1 MALSWS
7 RSLNVR
13 RTERPRLA
21 WLYVMLFTS
30 ILGCVWGEAV
40 IEAGFL
46 RDVGVKYLPLAIA
59 GSALASMGSLSVYN
73 LFADRIANHKLLI
86 RILTVSLLGL
96 AAGVLLLAEGWSLLA
111 FPLLYVLDSA
121 LIRDLL
127 NVHWP
132 VYVNGFFDT
141 QSAKRIFPVLSSA
154 SRLAA
159 IVAGLTMPV
168 PNRGLSSTGII
179 AVMLVTQAAM
189 LSLVFAMRRA
199 LPDSTETI
207 TAVQSN
213 PGIRGGFANIQE
225 GYRFVAGSRYLRW
238 IAVITFLTMVVL
250 AFLTYQTGRLL
261 LTELR
266 TVQNMSNFTA
276 LLRGLGNLIALPFQL
291 FMFSRVIG
299 RIGVGNASLIY
310 PAASFVAVT
319 GLTLLPNLLTAGFG
333 YITRSVLRNTF
344 YIPVDG
350 LLYNAV
356 PLRLKARARG
366 FISGYVMSAG
376 SLAGGLLIMFNPQQ
390 AGPLLGAL
398 FACVALAYLGS
409 SLQVRRHY
417 SKAVVAMLD
426 HDDYLS
432 LQAPSEIEY
441 SVVDEATLNKLAA
454 KMAHPATSPE
464 MKGFIAQVIC
474 QVGGAQ
480 AIPILD
486 AEIRAA
492 GDSRARV
499 RLLEVIVGSGSD
511 PVAVEE
517 ICCFCL
523 SDPAKEVRLAALVGL
538 EALAPGADT
547 PQNALRVQTLV
558 GALLADP
565 EPHVRAAALATLVQW
580 GCFYAQPVAGDILES
595 LLNAEEPDVRA
606 RAVRLLGKLAP
617 GAGQPAGAE
626 ASRLLASLRDPDDAV
641 RLVAAHAL
649 EEAAGPAGSKLPGWL
664 PLPVLEEL
672 RGDRVERIRQ
682 TAVTL
687 LGRRPE
693 PAAWVML
700 TGALGDPS
708 PNVRTAAVSIL
719 AQAGSPVVLLVHPLL
734 DSDNPQSRTAGAAV
748 LGRID
753 PARFSPIVLSGC
765 VSGHLQSAYRCW
777 AYLAALDHMAASPA
791 IKVLQ
796 CALREESAHRI
807 DDVFYLLR
815 SIRPRQTVD
824 RAAESLH
831 SPDARVRANA
841 VEALEV
847 LTTPQIARLLGTLC
861 EEPPITRHILALR
874 SVTWGQPA
882 PSIEETIGEL
892 VANRTD
898 SWLSQLA
905 TIAGG
910 ISPQDGHR
918 QEDSMLSAIEKVI
931 FLKEVPF
938 FQGMTVDQLRVLA
951 NVCEEEFFCAGDQLF
966 KEGDRGGVLYVV
978 VSGRVGIEQEKRKG
992 SSVRLAT
999 IEAHSYLGETDFF
1012 DNNCR
1017 TNSAIAIQDTL
1028 TLKLRREPLIALARQ
1043 HPDLS
1048 LELINVL
1055 SERLREAN
1063 NRIADLTRARP
1074 RELHKLYDQLG

>member
-13 RTERPRLA
+13 SAERPRLA
-21 WLYVMLFTS
+21 WLYAMLFTS

-59 GSALASMGSLSVYN
+59 VSALASMGSLSVYN
-73 LFADRIANHKLLI
+73 LFADRIANHRLLV
-86 RILTVSLLGL
+86 RILAVSLLGL
-96 AAGVLLLAEGWSLLA
+96 AAGVLLLAEGWTLLA
-111 FPLLYVLDSA
+111 FPLLYVLNSA

-159 IVAGLTMPV
+159 IVAGLTMPLL
-168 PNRGLSSTGII
+168 NRALSSTGII

-199 LPDSTETI
+199 LPDNAE
-207 TAVQSN
+207 AVTTVQAH

-238 IAVITFLTMVVL
+238 IAIITFLTMVVL

-261 LTELR
+261 LTELK

-291 FMFSRVIG
+291 FMLSRVIG

-310 PAASFVAVT
+310 PATSFVAVT

-398 FACVALAYLGS
+398 FACVALAYVGS

-417 SKAVVAMLD
+417 GKAVVAMLD

-454 KMAHPATSPE
+454 KMAHPATGIE

-474 QVGGAQ
+474 QVGGEQ
-480 AIPILD
+480 ALPILN
-486 AEIRAA
+486 AEIQAA
-492 GDSRARV
+492 GDSRV
-499 RLLEVIVGSGSD
+499 RLKLMEAVVGSGSD
-511 PVAVEE
+511 PVAVGEV
-517 ICCFCL
+517 CFSCL
-523 SDPAKEVRLAALVGL
+523 PDPVKEVRLAALIGL
-538 EALAPGADT
+538 EAMAPGAGT

-558 GALLADP
+558 GALLADS
-565 EPHVRAAALATLVQW
+565 EPQVRAAALATLVSW
-580 GCFYAQPVAGDILES
+580 GCFYAQPAASDVLES
-595 LLNAEEPDVRA
+595 LLSSEEPDARA
-606 RAVRLLGKLAP
+606 RAVGLLGRLVP
-617 GAGQPAGAE
+617 SAGPPAAAE
-626 ASRLLASLRDPDDAV
+626 ASRLLASLCDPDDAV
-641 RLVAAHAL
+641 RLAAAHAL
-649 EEAAGPAGSKLPGWL
+649 EEAAGPADSKPPVWL
-664 PLPVLEEL
+664 SLPVLEGL
-672 RGDRVERIRQ
+672 RTDRVERIRQ
-682 TAVTL
+682 TAATL

-693 PAAWVML
+693 PEALVML
-700 TGALGDPS
+700 IGALDDPS
-708 PNVRTAAVSIL
+708 PNVRTAAVSSL
-719 AQAGSPVVLLVHPLL
+719 VQAGSAVVPLVRPLL
-734 DSDNPQSRTAGAAV
+734 DSDNPQLQTAGAAV

-753 PARFSPIVLSGC
+753 PARFGPIILSGC
-765 VSGHLQSAYRCW
+765 VSGHLRSAYRCW
-777 AYLAALDHMAASPA
+777 AHLAALDHMAASPA
-791 IKVLQ
+791 MKVLQ
-796 CALREESAHRI
+796 CALKEANAHHI

-815 SIRPRQTVD
+815 SIRPPETVD
-824 RAAESLH
+824 RTAESLH

-861 EEPPITRHILALR
+861 EEPPIVRHILALGNA
-874 SVTWGQPA
+874 TWGQPA
-882 PSIEETIGEL
+882 PNTEETFGEL
-892 VANRTD
+892 VTQRTD

-905 TIAGG
+905 AIAGSTG
-910 ISPQDGHR
+910 PQTGHR

-1012 DNNCR
+1012 DNNSR
-1017 TNSAIAIQDTL
+1017 TNSALAIQDTL
-1028 TLKLRREPLIALARQ
+1028 TLNLRREPLIALARQ

-1048 LELINVL
+1048 LELIKVL